1 VKLAGSRTVIDD
13 PKTESS
19 PPATH
24 TVTRD
29 FVIPVEARAEILLS
43 READRVLGPQTFDDQ
58 LRKQDA
64 DLRKWMADRVV
75 PAFLKANGLTLAAL
89 AVLVVLDE
97 INIACHLIAPGDRII
112 TEKVIMALLGATT
125 VQVGVIAA
133 LIARYLFPS
142 RPA

>member
-1 VKLAGSRTVIDD
+1 LPDD
-13 PKTESS
+13 RLPPIEGRLNV
-19 PPATH
+19 PLEPATLRA
-24 TVTRD
+24 TAVVSLNAASSDLSVT
-29 FVIPVEARAEILLS
+29 
-43 READRVLGPQTFDDQ
+43 DQ
-58 LRKQDA
+58 IALQDA

-75 PAFLKANGLTLAAL
+75 PAFLKANGLTLAAV

-97 INIACHLIAPGDRII
+97 INIASHLIAPGDRII

-125 VQVGVIAA
+125 VQVGAIAA